1 MGGKT
6 SQSTQTQ
13 TIPAQVLAQYQ
24 SVNNQAQQTAQQPFQ
39 TYSTNPAAF
48 VAPLNDTQNAGIAG
62 TNAAAGLAQPY
73 YAQATSTLQ
82 DAQNA
87 TQPYY
92 ASAEQNITGAQGAAA
107 PLQGQAAS
115 GFSSAL
121 AGAQPYNAGATGL
134 ALAGAQAVNPTD
146 LSGADISKYLSP
158 YLSTVLG
165 SESALLNQN
174 NQQQQIG
181 QLGNAI
187 TSGAF
192 GGDRAGIAAANL
204 EQQQNLGNANIYSG
218 ILNAGYTNALS
229 TAQQQQQLGLSAA
242 QANRAALS
250 GAAGQIQSIGQQ
262 GYEQGT
268 GTAGAQAALGQQ
280 EFGQGITASGA
291 QSGLGQD
298 VYNTGAAT
306 SAALAGLGSG
316 AQAAALQGAQAQLAA
331 GQVQQQTQQAGD
343 TALYNQFLQQ
353 QSYPFQVSQFLAN
366 IAEGTGSLSG
376 STTTTTQPG
385 SLLSD
390 RRAKEGIEPIGKT
403 YDGQTIFKY
412 RYKGDKTTQIGL
424 MAQDVEKKHPKA
436 VGLAGGLKTVNYDE
450 ATRDAAE
457 RGHFRKGGLVPA
469 NDGYAVGGAPG
480 FDPQIMQQILQNGQ
494 GMYGPYASALGGGP
508 ASPASGPYGGVA
520 RVPAANV
527 PVGQLKAPGALPARP
542 SGLQQANDIASFA
555 SNAAKGA
562 DWIKGQL
569 PKDQTTASDVAPD
582 QYLAANDAVAP
593 DLSTDVP
600 DFGLKRGGR
609 AKRYADGGMPYSYD
623 GGLALSIPD
632 EESHASLPT
641 PGQLPKQAST
651 GDDLADIAK
660 IAQTAAMF
668 MAHGGLARARFASG
682 GSPYDPSQDGY
693 DPSSVP
699 DNDPGSVGGLLS
711 SLGHMFQ
718 FSDKPSPD
726 MTPGADWTGSA
737 GNMSNS
743 VSHQD
748 MTDLLAGKKPADVPR
763 ALARSPGLGGA
774 GRHKDSWSAGP
785 PADFGSDPLD
795 VTTAQPAQINAD
807 IAAPPPA
814 ASPGLSAAAPD
825 ASAVTPTGQGP
836 VAGLGSG
843 ASDVVHA
850 IASKVA
856 PKGGYLDRLFSGD
869 EQTLVPFLAGLGAF
883 ASAPTRNVGTA
894 LAQGLSVGAQT
905 YPKIQSQQA
914 ELARTQAATD
924 VEKATAAQRQAQ
936 TGLTQTQSYEALQ
949 HAAPPGYQLVP
960 GASPD
965 GKQFTVNGQPYHYAV
980 QTNLTD
986 FGQGASAAATAP
998 KANAA
1003 PSTLAPSA
1011 DTDAAMQSSYK
1022 VDPSRPG
1029 VANRAQALAMNP
1041 ALAPLDE
1048 AAQKSVQERVG
1059 NLGDADTTR
1068 RQLLQMAQST
1078 ADLTK
1083 GTLTGQGYGSALRE
1097 KYANIYNTAANMMG
1111 VPSDP
1116 TVTGD
1121 LTSHQILDKLKT
1133 LSASNMANQNNEKAA
1148 SIAHGISAVLPS
1160 GDLTPQAAQE
1170 IISQM
1175 LVQNQQRPDLSQYNQ
1190 NFVNRYG
1197 LSVGVE
1203 NAFRNDTAPVYG
1215 REQKALSTLMASP
1228 KFSDISN
1235 AILNAPPELRAQ
1247 RAQQLDAYYKAPG
1260 LHRYLTGGQ

>member
-6 SQSTQTQ
+6 STSQQTQ
-13 TIPAQVLAQYQ
+13 TIPAQVLQQYQ
-24 SVNNQAQQTAQQPFQ
+24 NVNQQAQQTAQQPFQ
-39 TYSTNPAAF
+39 TYSTDPSAF

-121 AGAQPYNAGATGL
+121 TGAQPYNAGATGL
-134 ALAGAQAVNPTD
+134 ALAGAQAVNPTA
-146 LSGADISKYLSP
+146 LTGADIDQYLSP

-291 QSGLGQD
+291 QSGLGQT

-353 QSYPFQVSQFLAN
+353 QSYPFQVSQYLAN

-390 RRAKEGIEPIGKT
+390 KRAKEAIEPIGKT

-457 RGHFRKGGLVPA
+457 RGHFRQGGLVPA
-469 NDGYAVGGAPG
+469 NDYAVGGSPG

-494 GMYGPYASALGGGP
+494 GMYGPYASALGGGA
-508 ASPASGPYGGVA
+508 ASTGTGPYGGA
-520 RVPAANV
+520 GRVPAANV
-527 PVGQLKAPGALPARP
+527 PVAQLKAAGALPARP

-569 PKDQTTASDVAPD
+569 PKDQTSTSDVAPD
-582 QYLAANDAVAP
+582 QLVAANDATAP
-593 DLSTDVP
+593 DLSADIP
-600 DFGLKRGGR
+600 DLGLKRGGR
-609 AKRYADGGMPYSYD
+609 AKRFADGGMPYSYD
-623 GGLALSIPD
+623 GGLALAIPD
-632 EESHASLPT
+632 EESHASLPP

-668 MAHGGLARARFASG
+668 MARGGLARARFADG
-682 GSPYDPSQDGY
+682 GSPDDLQGYGY
-693 DPSSVP
+693 DPDQVAQS
-699 DNDPGSVGGLLS
+699 NDPLSLGNVLSKIGQSFNLKSGYSGDDPERGGGDDDWSGSVGHTS
-711 SLGHMFQ
+711 APAVTHSQM
-718 FSDKPSPD
+718 
-726 MTPGADWTGSA
+726 ADF
-737 GNMSNS
+737 
-743 VSHQD
+743 
-748 MTDLLAGKKPADVPR
+748 LAGKKPADIPVAGLAAANHGTRR
-763 ALARSPGLGGA
+763 ADKWA
-774 GRHKDSWSAGP
+774 AGP
-785 PADFGSDPLD
+785 PTDFGSDPLD
-795 VTTAQPAQINAD
+795 VATPQPAQVNPD

-814 ASPGLSAAAPD
+814 TSPGLSTTTPDLPLTPPAAPN
-825 ASAVTPTGQGP
+825 P
-836 VAGLGSG
+836 AGGLANG

-850 IASKVA
+850 IAGKVA

-905 YPKIQSQQA
+905 YPKIQTQQQ

-936 TGLTQTQSYEALQ
+936 AGQIGAQTTKAQQENAVNFYKLQQAGLLRPDPNGLIIDPATGTKYSNTQA
-949 HAAPPGYQLVP
+949 AAPVSGTAVN
-960 GASPD
+960 ASSP
-965 GKQFTVNGQPYHYAV
+965 T
-980 QTNLTD
+980 
-986 FGQGASAAATAP
+986 
-998 KANAA
+998 
-1003 PSTLAPSA
+1003 
-1011 DTDAAMQSSYK
+1011 YK
-1022 VDPSRPG
+1022 YLG
-1029 VANRAQALAMNP
+1029 
-1041 ALAPLDE
+1041 
-1048 AAQKSVQERVG
+1048 KSVQEALPKSAHQFVMDSPEMGINPNPG
-1059 NLGDADTTR
+1059 NIATSNKIIADTYQTAQDAKSAKNIQNEQAAALLSQSRNGVLSQGALAPVLQPYVEKFNSLVTDNGHPEWAIQGLGDAQIAHKLQLGQAATQTTGAGQHAYQALSDFT
-1068 RQLLQMAQST
+1068 QLAP
-1078 ADLTK
+1078 
-1083 GTLTGQGYGSALRE
+1083 GTSL
-1097 KYANIYNTAANMMG
+1097 
-1111 VPSDP
+1111 DP
-1116 TVTGD
+1116 
-1121 LTSHQILDKLKT
+1121 
-1133 LSASNMANQNNEKAA
+1133 KAA
-1148 SIAHGISAVLPS
+1148 A
-1160 GDLTPQAAQE
+1160 
-1170 IISQM
+1170 
-1175 LVQNQQRPDLSQYNQ
+1175 
-1190 NFVNRYG
+1190 
-1197 LSVGVE
+1197 
-1203 NAFRNDTAPVYG
+1203 
-1215 REQKALSTLMASP
+1215 TLMAQNAVSATRAIDQQNVLAEAKNHAP
-1228 KFSDISN
+1228 NGNYEAQDILGAFNQDNPPTIYN
-1235 AILNAPPELRAQ
+1235 AMRDAVAGIYQAPAYHKIHAALSKPGSTDYADQ
-1247 RAQQLDAYYKAPG
+1247 VTALDAFGAKRGIPNFS
-1260 LHRYLTGGQ
+1260 RVFTGE